1 MVYLGVIIVFSG
13 LIRINGFS
21 VNPHINQSPSLLLKW
36 GLHAQLNNV
45 PWCSGYLWFSH
56 ENCLSLQ
63 DDISDY
69 FILGFIMSTQA
80 SLEILLAW
88 LEDNVQMET
97 DIIFADDID
106 SAAMI
111 PAVQAAIELAKDA
124 SCGDA
129 KDAHPV
135 CIVDNGHQTTIEIHN
150 QGNSIDTGKALQIA
164 EHIRKLMD
172 VTHKQVVKDALD
184 ASSDFLDT
192 DCVMDRLGIS
202 YSDAELRTSGA
213 LELHNALL
221 GWASE

>member
-1 MVYLGVIIVFSG
+1 MS
-13 LIRINGFS
+13 
-21 VNPHINQSPSLLLKW
+21 
-36 GLHAQLNNV
+36 AQ
-45 PWCSGYLWFSH
+45 
-56 ENCLSLQ
+56 
-63 DDISDY
+63 D
-69 FILGFIMSTQA
+69 

-88 LEDNVQMET
+88 LEDNVEMET

-111 PAVQAAIELAKDA
+111 PAVQAAIAGLKFDIFNDEVRNLLKV
-124 SCGDA
+124 
-129 KDAHPV
+129 K
-135 CIVDNGHQTTIEIHN
+135 
-150 QGNSIDTGKALQIA
+150 
-164 EHIRKLMD
+164 
-172 VTHKQVVKDALD
+172 HKQV

>member
-1 MVYLGVIIVFSG
+1 M
-13 LIRINGFS
+13 
-21 VNPHINQSPSLLLKW
+21 
-36 GLHAQLNNV
+36 
-45 PWCSGYLWFSH
+45 
-56 ENCLSLQ
+56 
-63 DDISDY
+63 
-69 FILGFIMSTQA
+69 GFIMSAQD

-88 LEDNVQMET
+88 LEDNVEMET

-111 PAVQAAIELAKDA
+111 PAVQSAIAGLKF
-124 SCGDA
+124 
-129 KDAHPV
+129 
-135 CIVDNGHQTTIEIHN
+135 
-150 QGNSIDTGKALQIA
+150 
-164 EHIRKLMD
+164 D
-172 VTHKQVVKDALD
+172 VFNDEVSNLLKVKHKQVVKDALD